1 MVSNDLGSL
10 LHISGLTKRYGVVT
24 AVWNVDLD
32 VYPGDFVTIFGPNG
46 AGKTT
51 LLRLVAQLAK
61 PTLGEIE
68 YRHGSGQRR
77 DAVGYLSHQSLLYG
91 DLTGFENLVFFS
103 RLYGVSD
110 PEKRASELI
119 DRMGLGIAQHQF
131 TRGYSSGMKQRLK
144 IARALLHGPQL
155 VLLDEPYAGLD
166 QHGCRLLT
174 VLLKR
179 LRTEGRTILLIT
191 HNLREGLD
199 VSTRVV
205 VMNHGQIV
213 HNAPREEIEVDS
225 FDKLYFRL
233 VEN

>member
-1 MVSNDLGSL
+1 MVSNDPGSL
-10 LHISGLTKRYGVVT
+10 LHISGLTKRFGVVT

-32 VYPGDFVTIFGPNG
+32 VYSGDFVTIFGPNG

-51 LLRLVAQLAK
+51 LLRLVAQLAQ
-61 PTLGEIE
+61 PTQGEIE
-68 YRHGSGQRR
+68 YHDEEGRQR
-77 DAVGYLSHQSLLYG
+77 DSVGYLSHQSLLYG

-103 RLYGVSD
+103 RLYGISD
-110 PEKRASELI
+110 PEMRASELI
-119 DRMGLGIAQHQF
+119 DRMGLSLAQHQL

-144 IARALLHGPQL
+144 IARALLHEPQL

-166 QHGCRLLT
+166 QHGSRLLT

-179 LRTEGRTILLIT
+179 LREEGRTVLLIT
-191 HNLREGLD
+191 HNLGEGLD
-199 VSTRVV
+199 VCTRVV
-205 VMNHGQIV
+205 VMNNGQIV
-213 HNAPREEIEVDS
+213 HNTPREEIEVDS